1 MQVKR
6 SCSPDSA
13 FGVLTILDDFCL
25 SVCQPVV
32 DALAICVLPL
42 EHAYTLIQSYV
53 LVVLWPGGESKLLQR
68 LAAVSNSAG
77 TLVTL

>member
-13 FGVLTILDDFCL
+13 FCVLTILDDFCL
-25 SVCQPVV
+25 SVCQPWV

-42 EHAYTLIQSYV
+42 GVIEKTVCCQ
-53 LVVLWPGGESKLLQR
+53 LQVFEIR
-68 LAAVSNSAG
+68 KS
-77 TLVTL
+77 